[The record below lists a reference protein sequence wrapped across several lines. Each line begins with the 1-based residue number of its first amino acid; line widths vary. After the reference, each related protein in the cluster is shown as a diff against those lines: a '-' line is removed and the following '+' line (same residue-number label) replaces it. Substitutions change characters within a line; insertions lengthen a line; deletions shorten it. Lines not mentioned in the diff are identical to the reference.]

1 MSLNMYL
8 GEVQNQTQ
16 SMNAVCTATIQGMEQ
31 VIQSIDAFATDTV
44 LQGRTYSSAKIFL
57 VQTFRPLAQ
66 GIIYLCE
73 ELIRQNDAFPRDFQS
88 QVAST
93 DVVEQEVREQIQEIN
108 QMIASI
114 EVIDEATPMP
124 GIDAIVAVLV
134 EMRKKLE
141 EKLEHLYEF
150 NYTSSNNYSTALQLA
165 ASIATGLA
173 EVQSGKGFSPVSG
186 TFSTQGLNME
196 WTTSIQAI
204 TEEKKHH
211 SEEISIIEQ
220 SLFDKFK
227 DTVGNNV
234 EAMDQLY
241 EKFIHQIENT
251 PLIGQYYNYKKGQ
264 NEAVLD
270 ELKGILNTI
279 LHPIDSVE
287 GAVYA
292 LSHIDETFAAVEQA
306 ISDSWNQDV
315 VNGDWNSRAKWYGN
329 VEMQVKLA
337 IAELFVGTKG
347 VDKVSTLGKT
357 SKLSESVNFIQ
368 GTKNVITL
376 DKFKQSVDMLNNI
389 LMPKNQFAYAG
400 ANNIRSKFDTPD
412 FHRVEEKLST
422 HQFAKGEGSSSGN
435 KGTGKTGVGKTGEGI
450 PLEKVKPDVLKQIH
464 ADDNGAYGYLPKE
477 GTAYNK
483 PEYDFTNVEWTKEMQ
498 NVRKDY
504 LEASKQLESDI
515 EKMISEG
522 FSKEKIAE
530 HVVEA
535 RNQQKNAARENM
547 TAEERAGLE
556 ERNIKKYGNPI
567 GPTAESMFNKIRDSY
582 IDKGIYESDE
592 QVWKIIIQKSMQKDD
607 VINTLLGLE
616 H

>member
-8 GEVQNQTQ
+8 GEVHAQTQ

-31 VIQSIDAFATDTV
+31 AIQSIDAFAIDTV
-44 LQGRTYSSAKIFL
+44 LQGQTYSSAKSFF

-73 ELIRQNDAFPRDFQS
+73 ELIRQNDAFPSQFQS

-93 DVVEQEVREQIQEIN
+93 DVVEQELLEQIREIDRMKTSIEAIN
-108 QMIASI
+108 QA
-114 EVIDEATPMP
+114 MP
-124 GIDAIVAVLV
+124 LPGMDAIANLFTV
-134 EMRKKLE
+134 MRKKLQ

-150 NYTSSNNYSTALQLA
+150 NYTSSNNYDTALQLA
-165 ASIATGLA
+165 ASIAMGLA
-173 EVQSGKGFSPVSG
+173 EVQSGKGFSPASG

-196 WTTSIQAI
+196 WITSIQAI
-204 TEEKKHH
+204 TEEKKRH
-211 SEEISIIEQ
+211 SEGSSIIEE

-227 DTVGNNV
+227 DTVENNV
-234 EAMDQLY
+234 EAIDQLY
-241 EKFIHQIENT
+241 EKFIRQIENT

-347 VDKVSTLGKT
+347 VDKIPKLGEVSKLDKT

-376 DKFKQSVDMLNNI
+376 DKYRQSVDMLNNI

-400 ANNIRSKFDTPD
+400 RNIVDSFSDSNALKQAK
-412 FHRVEEKLST
+412 EKLFT
-422 HQFAKGEGSSSGN
+422 HQFAESTGEVNKATSGADLDFRKVN
-435 KGTGKTGVGKTGEGI
+435 IQTNEIGETLATRKEIRAYKKEWGELGIKVNIDKKGTI
-450 PLEKVKPDVLKQIH
+450 
-464 ADDNGAYGYLPKE
+464 LP
-477 GTAYNK
+477 N
-483 PEYDFTNVEWTKEMQ
+483 NVEAAFDFV
-498 NVRKDY
+498 NGDIY
-504 LEASKQLESDI
+504 LKKKPSVI
-515 EKMISEG
+515 NMHHEG
-522 FSKEKIAE
+522 FHAEQWLDIGKEQYMNLSRLE
-530 HVVEA
+530 
-535 RNQQKNAARENM
+535 RE
-547 TAEERAGLE
+547 E
-556 ERNIKKYGNPI
+556 YV
-567 GPTAESMFNKIRDSY
+567 F
-582 IDKGIYESDE
+582 E
-592 QVWKIIIQKSMQKDD
+592 QVMKNKHLFDKASIDHSIEYIERLRLRYK
-607 VINTLLGLE
+607 
-616 H
+616 

>member
-8 GEVQNQTQ
+8 GEVHAQTQ
-16 SMNAVCTATIQGMEQ
+16 SMNAVCTATIQAMEQ
-31 VIQSIDAFATDTV
+31 AIQSIDAFAMDTV
-44 LQGRTYSSAKIFL
+44 LQGQTYSSAKAYL
-57 VQTFRPLAQ
+57 VQTFQPLAQ

-73 ELIRQNDAFPRDFQS
+73 ELIRQNDAFPNDFQAK
-88 QVAST
+88 VAST
-93 DVVEQEVREQIQEIN
+93 DVIEQEIREQIQEIN
-108 QMIASI
+108 QTIASI
-114 EVIDEATPMP
+114 EAIELLTPMP
-124 GIDAIVAVLV
+124 GVDAIVAVLV

-173 EVQSGKGFSPVSG
+173 EVQSGKGFSPASG

-196 WTTSIQAI
+196 WMTSIQAI
-204 TEEKKHH
+204 TKEKNHH
-211 SEEISIIEQ
+211 SEENSIIEG

-234 EAMDQLY
+234 EAMNQLY

-315 VNGDWNSRAKWYGN
+315 VNGDWNSRAKWFGN

-347 VDKVSTLGKT
+347 VDKIPKLGEVSKLDKT

-376 DKFKQSVDMLNNI
+376 DKYKQSADMLNNI

-400 ANNIRSKFDTPD
+400 RNIVDSFSDSNALKQAK
-412 FHRVEEKLST
+412 EKLFT
-422 HQFAKGEGSSSGN
+422 HQFAESTGEVNKATSGADLDFRKVN
-435 KGTGKTGVGKTGEGI
+435 IQTNEIGETLATRKEIRAYKKEWGELGIKVNIDKKGTI
-450 PLEKVKPDVLKQIH
+450 
-464 ADDNGAYGYLPKE
+464 LP
-477 GTAYNK
+477 N
-483 PEYDFTNVEWTKEMQ
+483 NVEAAFDFV
-498 NVRKDY
+498 NGDIY
-504 LEASKQLESDI
+504 LKKKPSVI
-515 EKMISEG
+515 NMHHEG
-522 FSKEKIAE
+522 FHAEQWLDIGKEQYMNLSRLE
-530 HVVEA
+530 
-535 RNQQKNAARENM
+535 RE
-547 TAEERAGLE
+547 E
-556 ERNIKKYGNPI
+556 YV
-567 GPTAESMFNKIRDSY
+567 F
-582 IDKGIYESDE
+582 E
-592 QVWKIIIQKSMQKDD
+592 QVMKNKHLFDKASIDHSIEYIERLRLKYK
-607 VINTLLGLE
+607 
-616 H
+616 